1 MSRIVFVTL
10 LQSDAIKVFCNV
22 SRTHTNEHHGHNE
35 GDPFAHVS
43 TFADVHAEE
52 KISDFLK
59 LNLSGRISA
68 TNVWRLL
75 VVGIDSGHIG
85 QFIYNYCKN
94 ASYYTVT

>member
-1 MSRIVFVTL
+1 MCYFV
-10 LQSDAIKVFCNV
+10 QSDAIKVSCNV
-22 SRTHTNEHHGHNE
+22 SGTHTNEHHGHNE

-75 VVGIDSGHIG
+75 VVELIRGTLVSLSTITAKMPHI
-85 QFIYNYCKN
+85 IL
-94 ASYYTVT
+94 

>member
-1 MSRIVFVTL
+1 M
-10 LQSDAIKVFCNV
+10 
-22 SRTHTNEHHGHNE
+22 THTNEHHGHNE

-43 TFADVHAEE
+43 AFADVHAEE

-85 QFIYNYCKN
+85 QLIYNYCKN
-94 ASYYTVT
+94 ASYYTVTEFF